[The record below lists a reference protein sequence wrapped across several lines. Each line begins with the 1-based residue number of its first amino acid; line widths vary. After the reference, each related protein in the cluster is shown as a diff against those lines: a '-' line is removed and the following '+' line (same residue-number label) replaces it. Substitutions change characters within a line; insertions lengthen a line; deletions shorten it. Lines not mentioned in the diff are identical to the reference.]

1 MASNER
7 MVIQMLKRNLSKSKI
22 RDIVQENTFFSFA
35 LYRCTLRRSNETY
48 WIQFR
53 YHGREVECVVSQ
65 FLEHV
70 VIRAYVWNEDH
81 NRWDDVG
88 MVHVDPSYLVE
99 NRMVS

>member
-1 MASNER
+1 
-7 MVIQMLKRNLSKSKI
+7 
-22 RDIVQENTFFSFA
+22 
-35 LYRCTLRRSNETY
+35 
-48 WIQFR
+48 
-53 YHGREVECVVSQ
+53 VECVVSQ

-81 NRWDDVG
+81 NRWDDAG